1 MPDAR
6 YPTLDEFWE
15 RLDRR
20 GVEQDLRHELHG
32 RVSDEGA
39 SISRVGTETT
49 VVAVAARL
57 LPGNV
62 PPRTLTVFLDQRFDA
77 QLGRGDERSGLMPR
91 GDLIPAGFAALELA
105 ARGRHGVAF
114 AELEAT
120 QQDELLA
127 EAERGEVS
135 SVEGFD
141 SAVWF
146 SRVRDVLLLAFGS
159 DPRGMV
165 QMGFPGPSYQPGHTW
180 LDVEEVKARTERKPG
195 YLTL

>member
-6 YPTLDEFWE
+6 YPTLHEFWE
-15 RLDRR
+15 RLDHR
-20 GVEQDLRHELHG
+20 GVEQDLRDEL
-32 RVSDEGA
+32 RARASDDGA
-39 SISRVGTETT
+39 PISRVGAEAT
-49 VVAVAARL
+49 VIAVAARL
-57 LPGNV
+57 LPGSV
-62 PPRTLTVFLDQRFDA
+62 PPRTLAAFLDQRFDT

-91 GDLIPAGFAALELA
+91 GELIPAGFTALDLE
-105 ARGRHGVAF
+105 ARERHGLAF
-114 AELEAT
+114 AELEAG
-120 QQDELLA
+120 QQDALLA
-127 EAERGEVS
+127 EAEQGALS
-135 SVEGFD
+135 GAEGFD

-180 LDVEEVKARTERKPG
+180 LDVEEVRARAERKPG

>member
-6 YPTLDEFWE
+6 YPTLDEFWK
-15 RLDRR
+15 RLDQRD
-20 GVEQDLRHELHG
+20 VEQDLRDEL
-32 RVSDEGA
+32 RARARNEGA
-39 SISRVGTETT
+39 SISRVGAEAT
-49 VVAVAARL
+49 VIAVAARL
-57 LPGNV
+57 LPGTV
-62 PPRTLTVFLDQRFDA
+62 PPRTLAVFLDQRFDS

-91 GDLIPAGFAALELA
+91 GELIPAGFTALDLA
-105 ARGRHGVAF
+105 AQGRYGGAF
-114 AELEAT
+114 AELDAK
-120 QQDELLA
+120 QQDELLL

-180 LDVEEVKARTERKPG
+180 LDVEEVRARAERKPG